1 MRIGGGVPSHEEG
14 SAIVGVLAVAL
25 VAAVVVT
32 SVAVRLDASTTA
44 SRMHVA
50 REQALLLAELATED
64 ALQRIAGDPSLLAT
78 GSGPTAGPVRLL
90 SGAIHSELGTG
101 VYTVD
106 VVGPGPLL
114 RVVAQGT
121 AGPVTRA
128 VATEVRPRT
137 TADVLWMVDRDV
149 VDPAL
154 LGLPRSACDHP
165 RQSGLRAAGCRDV
178 AYGASDRFDGPFHSN
193 DVLLLDGA
201 AEFRSTVSSAAAHV
215 EADGSVTTVPTG
227 AGASADFS
235 ASPFGLMHAPAVRLP
250 SRAADALK
258 GAPPTCRFRGPTLLR
273 FDGSVVRITS
283 PLSVPQPGDGAT
295 GPAGPAGIGCMGVDL
310 SALASPTAVVLPPSA
325 TIEIVDAD
333 GCNAHPLGIEVQ
345 EDDDR
350 VWRCDAGDAFVWG
363 RYLGARTVLAAGSVM
378 LLWDVEPGTSTA
390 AADPTLTDAML
401 GLVATDSIVLRR
413 PVGPALAV
421 VAPYGRNLPG
431 AGPDLAPF
439 GAYPTDAPTPE
450 PALWDAPR
458 IVASLVALRGG
469 VGIQNPFRGQEHPG
483 AVEVTGSVAQRF
495 HGLFRW
501 EITNRRG
508 AVVARTGYDLDLTY
522 DRRLTGSTPPA
533 LPVTGEVGVRILR
546 MEEVDPADTRSTVG
560 P

>member
-1 MRIGGGVPSHEEG
+1 MRIGGGGPSHEEG
-14 SAIVGVLAVAL
+14 SAIVGVMAVAL
-25 VAAVVVT
+25 VAAVVVA

-64 ALQRIAGDPSLLAT
+64 ALQRLAGDPSLLAT
-78 GSGPTAGPVRLL
+78 GLGPTAGPVRLL
-90 SGAIHSELGTG
+90 SGAIDSELGTG

-121 AGPVTRA
+121 TGPVTRA
-128 VATEVRPRT
+128 VATEARPRT
-137 TADVLWMVDRDV
+137 AADLLWMVDRDV

-165 RQSGLRAAGCRDV
+165 RQSGLRDVGCRDV

-227 AGASADFS
+227 AGASTAIS
-235 ASPFGLMHAPAVRLP
+235 TSPFGLMHASAVRLP
-250 SRAADALK
+250 PRAADALK
-258 GAPPTCRFRGPTLLR
+258 GEPPTCRFRGPTLLR

-283 PLSVPQPGDGAT
+283 PLSVPQPGDGAS
-295 GPAGPAGIGCMGVDL
+295 GPAGIGCMGVDL

-421 VAPYGRNLPG
+421 VAPYGRNLPV
-431 AGPDLAPF
+431 AGPDVAPF
-439 GAYPTDAPTPE
+439 GAYPADAPTPE

-458 IVASLVALRGG
+458 VVASLVALRGG
-469 VGIQNPFRGQEHPG
+469 FGIQNPFRGEEHLG

-533 LPVTGEVGVRILR
+533 LPVTREGGVRILR
-546 MEEVDPADTRSTVG
+546 MEEVDPAAAMPMVR